1 MRHGEST
8 NMLEAKK
15 DQLPA
20 DSERGVLRKLR
31 SALKDKMMLMAFTG
45 FITLGGPIGESYAD
59 QLKIAKH
66 DKGVPHFMLETG
78 VTEKGLLSFEAKLNS
93 EEPEFIEWL
102 DKFETNFLANF
113 TKYEESILALEEEEI
128 ERAKDLMVA
137 GLELTQRKS
146 EEDFTKEQKRVI
158 EGILRFNN
166 QVIHYL
172 KEQPELLKQYHNFFR
187 SNLYTILLSAL
198 ALNDS
203 PKTRAALINSNT
215 APGIYFSPHDIR
227 EFSGPVGWTIVQ
239 GFLTDNDYVP
249 SGYDKDS
256 NPVEHLEI
264 GITPMAIVQL
274 TELDNSTKIEID
286 QNYYLSS
293 LIHEVLHAFFTAAK
307 NKQTAYKNSSY
318 LNSSINEGVVQN
330 TALEIMEYLHRLNKD
345 IKPAVGFFYD
355 ESVVITSIL
364 QAILKF
370 GGKPESISTWHSFL
384 SGDKEFIKDLRQALK
399 ELNLDDTIADDFM
412 KLNHEYSFR
421 IGGPTPQEQV
431 LIKLLAKLRLGGVEL
446 SPDFIKNILTANR
459 IYDCRGKNVGYMNEE
474 TSKWFKGMLQFEQ
487 EIGSTN
493 KIEQ

>member
-1 MRHGEST
+1 MRNGEST

-15 DQLPA
+15 DQVPA

-113 TKYEESILALEEEEI
+113 TKYEESMLTLEEEEI
-128 ERAKDLMVA
+128 KRARGLVMA
-137 GLELTQRKS
+137 RLELEQRES
-146 EEDFTKEQKRVI
+146 GEAVTKEQEWGL
-158 EGILRFNN
+158 EGLFQSILKFND

-187 SNLYTILLSAL
+187 SNLHTILLSAL

-227 EFSGPVGWTIVQ
+227 EFNGPVGWTIVQ

-274 TELDNSTKIEID
+274 TELDRSTKIEID

-293 LIHEVLHAFFTAAK
+293 LIHEV
-307 NKQTAYKNSSY
+307 
-318 LNSSINEGVVQN
+318 
-330 TALEIMEYLHRLNKD
+330 
-345 IKPAVGFFYD
+345 
-355 ESVVITSIL
+355 
-364 QAILKF
+364 
-370 GGKPESISTWHSFL
+370 
-384 SGDKEFIKDLRQALK
+384 
-399 ELNLDDTIADDFM
+399 
-412 KLNHEYSFR
+412 
-421 IGGPTPQEQV
+421 
-431 LIKLLAKLRLGGVEL
+431 
-446 SPDFIKNILTANR
+446 
-459 IYDCRGKNVGYMNEE
+459 
-474 TSKWFKGMLQFEQ
+474 
-487 EIGSTN
+487 
-493 KIEQ
+493 